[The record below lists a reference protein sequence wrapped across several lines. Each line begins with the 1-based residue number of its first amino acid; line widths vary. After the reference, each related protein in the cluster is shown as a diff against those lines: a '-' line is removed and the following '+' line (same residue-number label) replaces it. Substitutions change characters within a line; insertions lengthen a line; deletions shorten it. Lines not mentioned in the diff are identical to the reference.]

1 MLYLTCALAVLC
13 GYLVGG
19 INPSII
25 LSRLVY
31 KKDIRE
37 CGSGNP
43 GFTNFKRTFG
53 NGAVTWIV
61 LLADILKT
69 ALPIIVFSCVMGA
82 VFGQRQ
88 LGAALTGFACML
100 GHAFPVWYGFR
111 GGKSFVAGFATA
123 CFVDWRV
130 GLIFLGVFMI
140 LLFSAKYMSLASIVG
155 TLVYPIAL
163 PFFHSSVAVEILA
176 VCSALLVVI
185 RHRNNIARL
194 FSGKEPKF
202 HLKK

>member
-1 MLYLTCALAVLC
+1 MLYFNCFLAAAC

-25 LSRLVY
+25 LSKLIY

-53 NGAVTWIV
+53 NGAATWVV
-61 LLADILKT
+61 LIADILKT
-69 ALPIIVFSCVMGA
+69 ALPIIVFSCVMGLF
-82 VFGQRQ
+82 FGQRQ

-111 GGKSFVAGFATA
+111 GGKSFIAGFATA

-130 GLIFLGVFMI
+130 GLIFLGIFML
-140 LLFSAKYMSLASIVG
+140 LLFTAKYMSLASIV
-155 TLVYPIAL
+155 
-163 PFFHSSVAVEILA
+163 
-176 VCSALLVVI
+176 
-185 RHRNNIARL
+185 
-194 FSGKEPKF
+194 
-202 HLKK
+202 